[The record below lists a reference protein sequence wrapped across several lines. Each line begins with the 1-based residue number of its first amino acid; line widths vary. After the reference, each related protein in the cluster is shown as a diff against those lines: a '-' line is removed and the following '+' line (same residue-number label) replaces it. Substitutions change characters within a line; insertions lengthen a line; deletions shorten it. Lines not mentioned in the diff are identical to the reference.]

1 MFIIYKKIMGKIFEL
16 DNHKIEI
23 EEEMK
28 MKHLRAIYPVIK
40 NVENQN
46 EIELLYTLAKTLFI
60 SFDWEND
67 VKKFEDFIDNLW
79 TKHVEVLSKE
89 IMGVYSNSEKKST

>member
-1 MFIIYKKIMGKIFEL
+1 MGKIFEIE
-16 DNHKIEI
+16 NHKIEI

-40 NVENQN
+40 NIENQN
-46 EIELLYTLAKTLFI
+46 EIELLYILARTLFI

-67 VKKFEDFIDNLW
+67 VKKFEYFIDNLW
-79 TKHVEVLSKE
+79 TQHIELLSKE
-89 IMGVYSNSEKKST
+89 IMGVYSNTEKKST

>member
-1 MFIIYKKIMGKIFEL
+1 MGKIFEIE
-16 DNHKIEI
+16 NHKIEI

-28 MKHLRAIYPVIK
+28 IKHLRAIYPFIK
-40 NVENQN
+40 NIDNQN
-46 EIELLYTLAKTLFI
+46 EIELLYILARTLFI

-79 TKHVEVLSKE
+79 TQHIELLSKE
-89 IMGVYSNSEKKST
+89 IMGVYSNTEKKST